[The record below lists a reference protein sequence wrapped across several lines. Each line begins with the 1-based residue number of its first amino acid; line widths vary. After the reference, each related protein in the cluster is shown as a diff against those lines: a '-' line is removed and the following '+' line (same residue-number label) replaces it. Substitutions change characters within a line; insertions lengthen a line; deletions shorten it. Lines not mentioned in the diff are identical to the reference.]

1 MIPVLLYQGPTG
13 WTLPRRLS
21 EMLDVPPDLLEVFPS
36 PIELSFAVDDLEDS
50 LLGEGVTRDQLVRDR
65 GLARAE
71 MARTMLWLYH
81 HPEAT
86 TGERAAT
93 LGLLLDFIGA
103 TWGPEGIKPFLTYFV
118 SRFDRISPLRGIL
131 LESVSKENHRLYVTI
146 AEEWIAEGKIEGKAE
161 AFAEMLE
168 KLLDTRGLTLTNAL
182 RERVTHCKD
191 DALLQR
197 WFDRAITATTLT
209 TVFDD

>member
-1 MIPVLLYQGPTG
+1 VIPVLLYQGPTG